1 MLPIVR
7 GSRLARLPY
16 KPSSSW
22 FSPRVQFQRYSHS
35 GSTRFQVTPVGDGL
49 KFAYA
54 KGHNDVAKPRREV
67 LPNFWL
73 RDNCRCKTCVNQDT
87 MQRAF
92 NTFEIPQD
100 VRPEQVDVQE
110 NGVQV
115 QWSDASHN
123 SFYPWDFIETYIQ
136 SDRREPEPLGQEY
149 FGANGNKDAASWPPS
164 VSSKDLAGNEARAVA
179 KLTDAIRRFG
189 FVFVTGV
196 PFETGEATEKLL
208 EKIAFIRQT
217 HYGGFYDFIP
227 DLAMADTA
235 YTNLALGAHTDTTYF
250 SDPAGLQA
258 FHLLSHADPTAKD
271 GKGTLGGQSL
281 LVDGFYAASLLKK
294 EDPRAFEILS
304 KVKLPWHASGNEGIT
319 ISPDKM
325 YPVLELN
332 DKTGAMHRLRWNNDD
347 RGVVPFDGPFSP
359 TEWYEAARKWHS
371 ILTRKD
377 VEYWIQLTP
386 GNLLIFDNWRVL
398 HGRSAFTGVRRMCG
412 GYINRDDFISRWRN
426 TNYARE
432 EVIKRIVG

>member
-1 MLPIVR
+1 M
-7 GSRLARLPY
+7 S
-16 KPSSSW
+16 
-22 FSPRVQFQRYSHS
+22 
-35 GSTRFQVTPVGDGL
+35 D
-49 KFAYA
+49 
-54 KGHNDVAKPRREV
+54 
-67 LPNFWL
+67 L
-73 RDNCRCKTCVNQDT
+73 RT
-87 MQRAF
+87 
-92 NTFEIPQD
+92 
-100 VRPEQVDVQE
+100 
-110 NGVQV
+110 
-115 QWSDASHN
+115 DASHS
-123 SFYPWDFIETYIQ
+123 SFYPWDFIETYMQ
-136 SDRREPEPLGQEY
+136 SDRREPEPLSHEY
-149 FGANGNKDAASWPPS
+149 FGSSGSKNGASWPPS
-164 VSSKDLAGNEARAVA
+164 VSSQDLASNEARTVA
-179 KLTDAIRRFG
+179 QLTDAIRRLG

-258 FHLLSHADPTAKD
+258 FHLLSHSDPTAKD

-281 LVDGFYAASLLKK
+281 LVDGFYAASILKK
-294 EDPRAFEILS
+294 EDPKAFEILS

-325 YPVLELN
+325 YPVLEV
-332 DKTGAMHRLRWNNDD
+332 DEKTGEMHRLRWNNDD

-377 VEYWIQLTP
+377 VEYWVQLEP
-386 GNLLIFDNWRVL
+386 GNLLIFENWRVL

-426 TNYARE
+426 TNFPRE
-432 EVIKRIVG
+432 DILKRIVG

>member
-1 MLPIVR
+1 
-7 GSRLARLPY
+7 
-16 KPSSSW
+16 
-22 FSPRVQFQRYSHS
+22 
-35 GSTRFQVTPVGDGL
+35 VTPVEDGL
-49 KFAYA
+49 RFAYA
-54 KGHNDVAKPRREV
+54 KGQKGVAKPRREV
-67 LPNFWL
+67 LSRPNFWL

-92 NTFEIPQD
+92 NTFEVAKTCPPFIRRNRETKLGAD
-100 VRPEQVDVQE
+100 TTR
-110 NGVQV
+110 
-115 QWSDASHN
+115 WTDASHS
-123 SFYPWDFIETYIQ
+123 SFYPWDFIETYMQ
-136 SDRREPEPLGQEY
+136 SDRREPEPLSYEY
-149 FGANGNKDAASWPPS
+149 FGSIGSKNGASWPPS
-164 VSSKDLAGNEARAVA
+164 VSSKDLASSEARTVA
-179 KLTDAIRRFG
+179 QLTDAIRRFG

-258 FHLLSHADPTAKD
+258 FHLLSHSDPTAKD
-271 GKGTLGGQSL
+271 GKETLGGQSL
-281 LVDGFYAASLLKK
+281 LVDGFYAASILKA
-294 EDPRAFEILS
+294 EDPKAFEILS

-325 YPVLELN
+325 YPVLEV
-332 DKTGAMHRLRWNNDD
+332 DEKTGEMHRLRWNNDD

-359 TEWYEAARKWHS
+359 AEWYEAARKWHS

-377 VEYWIQLTP
+377 VEYWVQLEP

-426 TNYARE
+426 TNFPRE
-432 EVIKRIVG
+432 DILKRIVG